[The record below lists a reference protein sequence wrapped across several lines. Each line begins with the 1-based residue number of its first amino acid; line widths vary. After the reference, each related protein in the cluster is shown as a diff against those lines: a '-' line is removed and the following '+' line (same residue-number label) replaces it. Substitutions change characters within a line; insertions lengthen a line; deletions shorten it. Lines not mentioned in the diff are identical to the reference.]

1 MSIQPT
7 TAQSI
12 CEPESLD
19 EAHVAD
25 YLKQHPDFFDR
36 HSDLLADVILPHNT
50 GGSAVSL
57 VERQAS
63 IMRERNEKLDKKLR
77 DLVHVARRNQE
88 LSDKTHRLSLSLMR
102 APTLQ
107 KVLETIESALRT
119 DFGSERAVLVLFAAD
134 GKSPEVVS
142 SNFIRRVSS
151 TDTAL
156 KPFAT
161 FLENAKP
168 RCGQIRD
175 AQREFLFG
183 PDNSEIGSAALLP
196 ILVDDESRFG
206 MLAIGNQDAQHFH
219 PAMSTDF
226 LVRLAETITAAVQ
239 RFRDQ
244 IQ

>member
-1 MSIQPT
+1 MSIQPSS
-7 TAQSI
+7 AQPIADS
-12 CEPESLD
+12 ESLD
-19 EAHVAD
+19 ETQVAD
-25 YLKQHPDFFDR
+25 YLKNHPDFFDR
-36 HSDLLADVILPHNT
+36 HGEVLADINLPHNT

-57 VERQAS
+57 VERQAT
-63 IMRERNEKLDKKLR
+63 IMRERNEKLNKKLR
-77 DLVHVARRNQE
+77 DLVHVARNNQE
-88 LSDKTHRLSLSLMR
+88 LSDKTHKLSLSLMQ
-102 APTLQ
+102 AQSLSE
-107 KVLETIESALRT
+107 VVNTIEATLRE
-119 DFGSERAVLVLFAAD
+119 DFGSERAVLVLFVD
-134 GKSPEVVS
+134 KEKSPDLVS

-151 TDTAL
+151 KDEAL
-156 KPFAT
+156 QPFVT

-196 ILVDDESRFG
+196 IIADSSSKFG

-226 LVRLAETITAAVQ
+226 LVRLAQTITAAVV

-244 IQ
+244 LQ